1 MKGGMSLEL
10 TLSTDRLSYSSD
22 NMMLHMTWLDVVW
35 VSCYKGHVLALLI
48 FKANL
53 PTIQKLGSWLDVG
66 ELWILEW
73 SLELS
78 AHDVLQTVIRND
90 MVMSA
95 LVLDR
100 DGLLHQTAFFELIAV
115 DEGATESALLIGC
128 QALGE
133 VGVYL
138 VHGVDVAW

>member
-95 LVLDR
+95 LVLN
-100 DGLLHQTAFFELIAV
+100 
-115 DEGATESALLIGC
+115 
-128 QALGE
+128 
-133 VGVYL
+133 
-138 VHGVDVAW
+138 

>member
-1 MKGGMSLEL
+1 MSLEL

-90 MVMSA
+90 MVMSTSSGMP
-95 LVLDR
+95 VLDKDNTR
-100 DGLLHQTAFFELIAV
+100 SSVVRRGVLICDV
-115 DEGATESALLIGC
+115 ILNWSAP
-128 QALGE
+128 
-133 VGVYL
+133 
-138 VHGVDVAW
+138 